1 MEYLLFICND
11 PTAPA
16 YVPAEDN
23 IREWVTEMDARGI
36 RRGGNR
42 LRPADDATTVAIR
55 DGNVVVSDGPFAETK
70 DWIGGYDIVECS
82 DLDEAIEVAAAHPM
96 ARFGTIEIRPVWPLE

>member
-11 PTAPA
+11 PTAPPF
-16 YVPAEDN
+16 VPAEDTT
-23 IREWVTEMDARGI
+23 EELVTEMDARGI
-36 RRGGNR
+36 RRAGNR

-55 DGNVVVSDGPFAETK
+55 DGNVIVSDGPFAETK
-70 DWIGGYDIVECS
+70 DWIGGFDIVECS

-96 ARFGTIEIRPVWPLE
+96 ARFGTIEIRPVWPIE